1 MTRVLVV
8 DDEPTLLSTMQFNLG
23 REGYDVLTAQNGEDA
38 IAMAR
43 EGSPDLIILDLML
56 PGMYGFE
63 ICRVL
68 RKETSVPILI
78 LTARGDEIDKVV
90 ALELGADDY
99 ITKPFSMKELIAR
112 VRARLR
118 RAEESSSPLDPA
130 EVLTAG
136 GIVVD
141 LNRREATR
149 NGERLELKRREFE
162 LLALLM
168 RARGRVLTREE
179 ILRNVWGYEPFG
191 ESRTV
196 DVHIGRLRRKIED
209 DPDQPVHIITM
220 RGIGYSF
227 NG

>member
-1 MTRVLVV
+1 MTRILVV

-23 REGYDVLTAQNGEDA
+23 REGYDVLTATNGEGA
-38 IAMAR
+38 LAAAR
-43 EGSPDLIILDLML
+43 EALPDLIILDLML
-56 PGMYGFE
+56 PGMHGFE

-68 RKETSVPILI
+68 RRETSVPILI
-78 LTARGDEIDKVV
+78 LTAKSDEIDKVV

-118 RAEESSSPLDPA
+118 RAEESPPLDPA
-130 EVLTAG
+130 EVLSAG
-136 GIVVD
+136 SIVVD

-149 NGERLELKRREFE
+149 NGDRLELKRREFE
-162 LLALLM
+162 LLVLLM

-179 ILRNVWGYEPFG
+179 MLRTVWGYEPFG
-191 ESRTV
+191 ETRTV

-209 DPDQPVHIITM
+209 DPQQPAHIITM
-220 RGIGYSF
+220 RGIGYAF

>member
-1 MTRVLVV
+1 MTRILVV
-8 DDEPTLLSTMQFNLG
+8 DDEPNLLSTIQFNLG
-23 REGYDVLTAQNGEDA
+23 REGYDVLTATTGEGALDA
-38 IAMAR
+38 AR
-43 EGSPDLIILDLML
+43 ETLPDLIILDLML
-56 PGMYGFE
+56 PGMHGFE

-68 RKETSVPILI
+68 RRETSVPILI
-78 LTARGDEIDKVV
+78 LTARSDEIDKVV

-118 RAEESSSPLDPA
+118 RAEESPPLDPA
-130 EVLTAG
+130 EVLSAG

-149 NGERLELKRREFE
+149 NGDRLELKRREFE
-162 LLALLM
+162 LLVLLM

-179 ILRNVWGYEPFG
+179 MLRNVWGYEPFG
-191 ESRTV
+191 ETRTV

-209 DPDQPVHIITM
+209 NPDQPAHIITM

-227 NG
+227 NV